1 MRIRRHGLSE
11 ISCGIVWSLG
21 PNDLE
26 PAVEVALAGLKTTA
40 SRPCAAIVLAVH
52 VI

>member
-1 MRIRRHGLSE
+1 MWY
-11 ISCGIVWSLG
+11 VWSLG

-26 PAVEVALAGLKTTA
+26 PEVEVALAGLKTTP
-40 SRPCAAIVLAVH
+40 SRPCALIELAVL

>member
-11 ISCGIVWSLG
+11 MSCGIVWSLG

-26 PAVEVALAGLKTTA
+26 PAVEVVLAGLKTTA
-40 SRPCAAIVLAVH
+40 SRPCVVIESAVL